1 MARKKKKQDNDV
13 SLVSTKGLV
22 RTRVRLK
29 KRKPQKIKKVVGFKV
44 TKKGVKYKYETIT
57 RRRLPEIEVKVDT
70 EELRKFARKRL
81 QVPKAPARIAKKYL
95 VGKQLT
101 FKIGRVR

>member
-1 MARKKKKQDNDV
+1 MAKKKKKDNDV
-13 SLVSTKGLV
+13 LLVSTKPLV
-22 RTRVRLK
+22 RTRIRIK

-44 TKKGVKYKYETIT
+44 TKKGVKYKYETII

-101 FKIGRVR
+101 YKIGRVK

>member
-1 MARKKKKQDNDV
+1 MAKKKKKDNDV

-70 EELRKFARKRL
+70 EELRKFGRKRL
-81 QVPKAPARIAKKYL
+81 QVPKAPAKIAKKYL

-101 FKIGRVR
+101 YKIGRVR